1 MMQPEEKGR
10 KSDLVKYRLDSE
22 ETDLRS
28 SRILLDADDYKG
40 ANNRAYYSI
49 YHSIAAVLAMDG
61 EAYKRHKDA
70 IGNFNRKYV
79 KSEIF
84 SRELGRRIGHA
95 FEIRNASDYNDFYI
109 AVRSETEEQI
119 ATAEELLATVREY
132 CQLRNY
138 GDEN

>member
-10 KSDLVKYRLDSE
+10 KCDLVKYRLDSA

-95 FEIRNASDYNDFYI
+95 FEIRNAIDYNDFYI